1 MTLPSHVKPMLAT
14 SGKLPG
20 NDGWAYEIKWDG
32 VRALAYVDGKS
43 LHLESRNLLDITAR
57 YPELSDLPSGVSAT
71 EAILD
76 GEVVAFDEHGKP
88 SFSTLQR
95 RMHVADAHAVRAHVT
110 ATPILYAIFDVLFVD
125 GESLMERPWTER
137 RAVLDDLV
145 TPGDR
150 WRVPASHSDGAA
162 LADASRAQGLEGIVA
177 KRTKSLY
184 VPGRRSADWVKV
196 KNIRRQEVVVGGW
209 LAGAGRREG
218 TIGAIIVGVYEG
230 DDLRFA
236 GKVGTGFTD
245 AELDRVSGI
254 LAPLSRPTSPFVNK
268 VPYKQARFV
277 EPVLIAETTRTPGR
291 SSANPPDAHLR
302 QNDAPGRVVLPFWVA
317 HLLSGST
324 LGTLATC
331 RGRPGQVPSASG
343 S

>member
-1 MTLPSHVKPMLAT
+1 MTLPGHIKPMLAT
-14 SGKLPG
+14 SGKLPSKG
-20 NDGWAYEIKWDG
+20 GWAYEIKWDG

-57 YPELSDLPSGVSAT
+57 YPELGELPSGVSAG

-76 GEVVAFDEHGKP
+76 GEVVAFDEQGKP

-95 RMHVADAHAVRAHVT
+95 RMHVGDPHAVRAHVT

-137 RAVLDDLV
+137 RAVLEELV
-145 TPGDR
+145 TAGDR
-150 WRVPASHSDGAA
+150 WRVPASHEDGAA

-184 VPGRRSADWVKV
+184 VPGRRSPDWVKV

-209 LAGAGRREG
+209 LPGAGRREG

-245 AELDRVSGI
+245 AELDRLSGI
-254 LAPLSRPTSPFVNK
+254 FAPLGRPKSPFVNK

-277 EPVLIAETTRTPGR
+277 EPTLIAEVEFTEWTPDG
-291 SSANPPDAHLR
+291 NLR
-302 QNDAPGRVVLPFWVA
+302 HPSYKGLRDDKDPTDVV
-317 HLLSGST
+317 
-324 LGTLATC
+324 
-331 RGRPGQVPSASG
+331 RE
-343 S
+343 